1 MNINTNTYDI
11 KYTPDFAYTP
21 INSQSLIHTQNV
33 IEEKQKNTIDTYI
46 SKFKTSFYG
55 FLLFIILS
63 LPVAYKILDM
73 IAKIISNN
81 IDVYDFNT
89 DEPSPLGRVFMGF
102 IIFILLFIL

>member
-55 FLLFIILS
+55 FLLFIIL
-63 LPVAYKILDM
+63 
-73 IAKIISNN
+73 
-81 IDVYDFNT
+81 
-89 DEPSPLGRVFMGF
+89 
-102 IIFILLFIL
+102 

>member
-73 IAKIISNN
+73 IGKIISQN
-81 IDVYDFNT
+81 IEIYDFDT
-89 DEPSPLGRVFMGF
+89 EEPSPLGRVIMGL
-102 IIFILLFIL
+102 IVLILLFIL

>member
-1 MNINTNTYDI
+1 MNTNIYDI

-21 INSQSLIHTQNV
+21 ISSQNLQNV
-33 IEEKQKNTIDTYI
+33 IEEKQKNVIDIYI
-46 SKFKTSFYG
+46 IKFKTAFYG

-73 IAKIISNN
+73 IGKIISNN
-81 IDVYDFNT
+81 IEIYDFNI

-102 IIFILLFIL
+102 IVFILLFIL

>member
-1 MNINTNTYDI
+1 MNLNTNMNDI

-21 INSQSLIHTQNV
+21 ISSQNLLNV
-33 IEEKQKNTIDTYI
+33 IEEKQKNVIDTYI
-46 SKFKTSFYG
+46 IKFKTAFYG

>member
-1 MNINTNTYDI
+1 MNTYDI

-21 INSQSLIHTQNV
+21 INSQSLAHSHSQLD
-33 IEEKQKNTIDTYI
+33 EKQKNTIDTYI

-73 IAKIISNN
+73 IGKIISQN
-81 IDVYDFNT
+81 IEIYDLNT
-89 DEPSPLGRVFMGF
+89 EEPSPLGRVIMGF
-102 IIFILLFIL
+102 IVLILLFIL

>member
-1 MNINTNTYDI
+1 MNINANTYDI

-33 IEEKQKNTIDTYI
+33 MEEKQKNTIDTYI

-73 IAKIISNN
+73 IGKIISQN
-81 IDVYDFNT
+81 IEIYDFEIE
-89 DEPSPLGRVFMGF
+89 EPSPLGRVIMGL
-102 IIFILLFIL
+102 IVLLLLFIL

>member
-1 MNINTNTYDI
+1 MNTNTNVYDI

-21 INSQSLIHTQNV
+21 ISSQNLQNV
-33 IEEKQKNTIDTYI
+33 IEEKQKNVIDIYI
-46 SKFKTSFYG
+46 IKFKTAFYG

-73 IAKIISNN
+73 IGKIISNN
-81 IDVYDFNT
+81 IEIYDFNI

-102 IIFILLFIL
+102 IVFILLFIL

>member
-1 MNINTNTYDI
+1 MNTNIYDI

-21 INSQSLIHTQNV
+21 VSSQNLQNV
-33 IEEKQKNTIDTYI
+33 IEEKQKNVIDIYI
-46 SKFKTSFYG
+46 IKFKTAFYG

-73 IAKIISNN
+73 IGKIISNN
-81 IDVYDFNT
+81 IEIYDFNI

-102 IIFILLFIL
+102 IVFILLFIL